1 MPSSGRACPPLGG
14 HVLLGEGVPSAGRAC
29 PPRGGHALRWEGMP
43 SATGMPRAQKG
54 HRAPHAEP
62 HRAPA
67 AEQSPT
73 ERPRTDVVQVSIGGA
88 ASRPFGL
95 RFGDHGRGPW
105 RAHGQGGLRARCTPE
120 VPAAHYGGTGIK
132 LDPLPGASSVPG
144 WFGGCAWRSLRSE
157 CVRACA
163 EGCDGCAGTLH
174 RARGRDSEVEP
185 ELYSGFLENHEKS

>member
-1 MPSSGRACPPLGG
+1 MAPKKKRRRARDDGAFEYVQGQHKRMFGSGVAWTPRERG
-14 HVLLGEGVPSAGRAC
+14 LLLHIFDNLEATCADGVSVAAAFTR
-29 PPRGGHALRWEGMP
+29 
-43 SATGMPRAQKG
+43 ATGC
-54 HRAPHAEP
+54 
-62 HRAPA
+62 
-67 AEQSPT
+67 S
-73 ERPRTDVVQVSIGGA
+73 
-88 ASRPFGL
+88 ASV
-95 RFGDHGRGPW
+95 
-105 RAHGQGGLRARCTPE
+105 AY
-120 VPAAHYGGTGIK
+120 YGGTGIK